1 MKLYYKAM
9 KKLVFSFFCFFV
21 MISVQA
27 QTVITKDFNDYKEDQ
42 ILNGQDNWVAKA
54 HSAGGGQLKVEYLG
68 GGGQTSPDESL
79 AVFFDNANTN
89 YGEVATHKSTP
100 DFSFDFSQGGT
111 IEIELDVM
119 RNHWGTVFGV
129 GYDAD
134 GDGVVLP
141 PMNYET
147 TEPNPN
153 LSSKDG
159 GIYFTTT
166 GFDER
171 PKFVNGI
178 VLPNNKLAVDFDYE
192 QKGWTRWKIMIDL
205 EANNREGS
213 VTLFSDYG
221 CTGEFQPVPEVQGI
235 NAGLKPGSGDRF
247 DPAMWDGIFF
257 LNSSHAGYDNLLVRH
272 IPAGLASQFIDFPMI
287 SDQLISAAPIELNAT
302 STSGLPIKFEL
313 LEGPATLDG
322 NILTLTGEEG
332 IVKIKAM
339 QSGNAEW
346 QAAPAVTRTF
356 EIIDPDKYT
365 PEITIRRPYDGTMVY
380 ASDLE
385 SPIIIVLSAYIEHGD
400 AIKFESV
407 VCDIEGETVELKT
420 SYPDDP
426 ENGYWY
432 APWIPSKYGTFNMTV
447 TIEQSGGKM
456 TSVSNSFEVT
466 NNFDNV
472 SVTAMDGD
480 LVVSPS
486 QQYNYKDYV
495 FPTHVNAFNKIDMK
509 YNHNCAGTCDPYDRV
524 GYCRVKNYRGEW
536 VELYRYVTPFGI
548 ECEDNLEV
556 TDYTSILQGLV
567 EFELYFQT
575 WDGQG
580 YNPTVIFDMTKGKPE
595 YKYINMNEI
604 WSGIYDFGDYRNR
617 QPIPVRYYTFSDEVE
632 KANLKIITTGHNWS
646 SGNNGAYNTGNAAE
660 FYDGTHHI
668 YINGEKTYEQHLWRT
683 CNPNPANCKNQKGT
697 WSYDRSG
704 WCPGSLAMVWD
715 YSLDEYIETG
725 KIRLFYELDP
735 SYVDECHPNY
745 PGCVNGQNF
754 CPNCLAAD
762 NPILRVSGKI
772 VTYSNDISAIY
783 NAAELVEHK
792 APFEVG
798 LFPNPANDVLRLTT
812 DYDKGYVCVHIVNMQ
827 GQEVRNFVFSESAI
841 IDISDFAPGMYF
853 VNVIGGE
860 LVTKKL
866 IVK

>member
-1 MKLYYKAM
+1 M
-9 KKLVFSFFCFFV
+9 KKLVLLYFSLF
-21 MISVQA
+21 MIFSVNA
-27 QTVITKDFNDYKEDQ
+27 QTVITKDFNDYKEDA
-42 ILNGQDNWVAKA
+42 ILNGQDNWVARA
-54 HSAGGGQLKVEYLG
+54 HSAGGGQFKVNYIGAG
-68 GGGQTSPDESL
+68 GSTSPDESL

-89 YGEVATHKSTP
+89 YGEIATHKSTP
-100 DFSFDFSQGGT
+100 DFQFDFSSGGT
-111 IEIELDVM
+111 IEIELDIL

-159 GIYFTTT
+159 GVYFTTT

-192 QKGWTRWKIMIDL
+192 QKGWSRWKIMIDL
-205 EANNREGS
+205 EANNKEGS
-213 VTLFSDYG
+213 VTLFADYG

-247 DPAMWDGIFF
+247 DPTMWDGIFF

-287 SDQLISAAPIELNAT
+287 SDQLISAAPIDLKAT
-302 STSGLPIKFEL
+302 ATSGLDVKFEL
-313 LEGPATLDG
+313 LEGPATLEG
-322 NILTLTGEEG
+322 NILTLTGKEG

-339 QSGNAEW
+339 QGGNEEW

-356 EIIDPDKYT
+356 EVIDPEKYT
-365 PEITIRRPYDGTMVY
+365 PEITIRRPYDGTKVY
-380 ASDLE
+380 VSDLE
-385 SPIIIVLSAYIEHGD
+385 SPIIISLSAYVEHGD

-407 VCDIEGETVELKT
+407 ICDIDGETVELMT

-426 ENGYWY
+426 TNGYWY
-432 APWIPSKYGTFNMTV
+432 APWVPSKYGTCNMTA
-447 TIEQSGGKM
+447 TIEQSGGKI
-456 TSVSNSFEVT
+456 TSVSNTFEVT
-466 NNFDNV
+466 NEYDNI
-472 SVTAMDGD
+472 SVTAFDGE
-480 LVVSPS
+480 LSVTPS
-486 QQYNYKDYV
+486 KQYNYKDYV
-495 FPTHVNAFNKIDMK
+495 FPTHVNAFNKIDLK
-509 YNHNCAGTCDPYDRV
+509 YNHNCINGACDPYDRV
-524 GYCRVKNYRGEW
+524 GSCRVKNYRGEW
-536 VELYRYVTPFGI
+536 VELYRYVTPFGK
-548 ECEDNLEV
+548 ECDDELDV

-580 YNPTVIFDMTKGKPE
+580 YNPTAIFDMTKGKPE
-595 YKYINMNEI
+595 YKYVNMNEI

-632 KANLKIITTGHNWS
+632 KANLKLTTTGHNWS
-646 SGNNGAYNTGNAAE
+646 SGNNGAYNTNNAAE
-660 FYDGTHHI
+660 FYEGTHNI
-668 YINGEKTYEQHLWRT
+668 YVNGEKSFEQHLWRQ
-683 CNPNPANCKNQKGT
+683 CNPNPAGCSGQAGT
-697 WSYDRSG
+697 WTYNRSG

-715 YSLDEYIETG
+715 YSLDKYIESG
-725 KIRLFYELDP
+725 KVKLFYELDP
-735 SYVDECHPNY
+735 TYIDECHPNF
-745 PGCVNGQNF
+745 PDCVNGQNF

-772 VTYSNDISAIY
+772 VTYSNDVSAIY
-783 NAAELVEHK
+783 NAADLIEHK
-792 APFEVG
+792 DPFKVG
-798 LFPNPANDVLRLTT
+798 LFPNPATDALRLTT

-827 GQEVRNFVFSESAI
+827 GQEVRNFVFEGSTT

-853 VNVIGGE
+853 VNIIGGQV
-860 LVTKKL
+860 VTKKL
-866 IVK
+866 VVR

>member
-1 MKLYYKAM
+1 M
-9 KKLVFSFFCFFV
+9 KKLSLLTLSLL
-21 MISVQA
+21 MILSVHA
-27 QTVITKDFNDYKEDQ
+27 QTVITKDFNDYQEDA
-42 ILNGQDNWVAKA
+42 ILNGQDGWVAKA
-54 HSAGGGQLKVEYLG
+54 HSAGGGQFKVEYLG
-68 GGGQTSPDESL
+68 GGGETSPDESL

-100 DFSFDFSQGGT
+100 DFQFDFSQGGT

-119 RNHWGTVFGV
+119 RNWWGTVFGV

-147 TEPNPN
+147 TQPNPN

-166 GFDER
+166 GHSTTDNR
-171 PKFVNGI
+171 FVNGI
-178 VLPNNKLAVDFDYE
+178 VLPDNKLAVDFKYE
-192 QKGWTRWKIMIDL
+192 HGGWTRWKIMIDL
-205 EANNREGS
+205 EANDRAGS

-272 IPAGLASQFIDFPMI
+272 IPAGLASQFIEFPMI

-302 STSGLPIKFEL
+302 ATSGLPVSFEL
-313 LEGPATLDG
+313 LSGPATLDG
-322 NILTLTGEEG
+322 NILTITGEEG
-332 IVKIKAM
+332 VVKVKAV
-339 QSGNAEW
+339 QNGDSEW
-346 QAAPAVTRTF
+346 QAAPSVTRTF
-356 EIIDPDKYT
+356 EVIDPSNYT

-380 ASDLE
+380 VSDLE
-385 SPIIIVLSAYIEHGD
+385 SPIMIVLSAYVEHGD

-407 VCDIEGETVELKT
+407 TCDIDGEVVELMT

-432 APWIPSKYGTFNMTV
+432 TQWTPTKYGTFNMTAN
-447 TIEQSGGKM
+447 IEQSGGKV
-456 TSVSNSFEVT
+456 TSVSNTFEVT
-466 NNFDNV
+466 NEFDNI
-472 SVTAMDGD
+472 SVTAFDGD
-480 LVVSPS
+480 LVISPQ
-486 QQYNYKDYV
+486 QQYNNKDYA
-495 FPTHVNAFNKIDMK
+495 FPTHVNAFNKIDLI

-524 GYCRVKNYRGEW
+524 GSCRVKNYRGEW
-536 VELYRYVTPFGI
+536 VELYRYVTPFGG
-548 ECEDNLEV
+548 ECDDKMDV
-556 TDYTSILQGLV
+556 TDYTSLLQGLV

-580 YNPTVIFDMTKGKPE
+580 YNPTAIFDMTKGKPE
-595 YKYINMNEI
+595 YKYVNLNEI
-604 WSGIYDFGDYRNR
+604 WYGIFDFGDYRNR
-617 QPIPVRYYTFSDEVE
+617 QPVPTRFYTFDENVE
-632 KANLKIITTGHNWS
+632 KANLKITTTGHNWS

-660 FYDGTHHI
+660 FYDGTHNI
-668 YINGEKTYEQHLWRT
+668 IINDQKTYEQHLWRT
-683 CNPNPANCKNQKGT
+683 CNPNPAGCQPQAGT
-697 WSYDRSG
+697 WTYNRSG

-715 YSLDEYIETG
+715 YSLDEYIEG
-725 KIRLFYELDP
+725 SKVKLFYELDP
-735 SYVDECHPNY
+735 SYIDECHPNY
-745 PGCVNGQNF
+745 PDCVNGQNN

-762 NPILRVSGKI
+762 NPILRVSGMV
-772 VTYSNDISAIY
+772 VTYSNEITSVY
-783 NAAELVEHK
+783 KTSGVGVKELQ

-798 LFPNPANDVLRLTT
+798 LYPNPATDVLRLTT
-812 DYDKGYVCVHIVNMQ
+812 DYDKGKVCVHIVNMQ
-827 GQEVRNFVFSESAI
+827 GQEVRNFVFEGSTI

-853 VNVIGGE
+853 VNVIGGQ

-866 IVK
+866 VVK

>member
-1 MKLYYKAM
+1 MKRISLLIISLFM
-9 KKLVFSFFCFFV
+9 IFSV
-21 MISVQA
+21 HA
-27 QTVITKDFNDYKEDQ
+27 QTVITKDFNDYKEDA

-100 DFSFDFSQGGT
+100 DFYFDFSEGGT

-205 EANNREGS
+205 EANNGEGS

-221 CTGEFQPVPEVQGI
+221 CTGEFQPVPEIQGI

-272 IPAGLASQFIDFPMI
+272 IPAGLASQFIDFPI
-287 SDQLISAAPIELNAT
+287 IADQLNFAEPLTLEAT
-302 STSGLPIKFEL
+302 STSGLPVTFEL
-313 LEGPATLDG
+313 LEGPATLES
-322 NILTLTGEEG
+322 NVLTLTGETG
-332 IVKIKAM
+332 IVKVKAS
-339 QSGNAEW
+339 QGGNDEW
-346 QAAPAVTRTF
+346 QAAPSVTRTF
-356 EIIDPDKYT
+356 EVVNPEEYT

-380 ASDLE
+380 VSDLE
-385 SPIIIVLSAYIEHGD
+385 SPIVISLSAYIEHGD

-407 VCDIEGETVELKT
+407 KCDIEGDIVELMT

-432 APWIPSKYGTFNMTV
+432 TYWTPSKYGVHNMTA
-447 TIEQSGGKM
+447 TIEQSGGKV
-456 TSVSNSFEVT
+456 TSVSNIFEVT
-466 NNFDNV
+466 NTFDNV
-472 SVTAMDGD
+472 SVTAMNGD

-486 QQYNYKDYV
+486 KQTNSKDYV
-495 FPTHVNAFNKIDMK
+495 FPTHVNAFNKINMK
-509 YNHNCAGTCDPYDRV
+509 YDHNCAGSCDPYDRV

-536 VELYRYVTPFGI
+536 VELYRYVTPFGG
-548 ECEDNLEV
+548 ECEDEMEV
-556 TDYTSILQGLV
+556 TDYTTILQGLV
-567 EFELYFQT
+567 EFEIYFQT

-580 YNPTVIFDMTKGKPE
+580 YIPTVIFDMTKGTPE
-595 YKYINMNEI
+595 YKYVNMNEI
-604 WSGIYDFGDYRNR
+604 WYGIYDFGDYRNQ
-617 QPIPVRYYTFSDEVE
+617 QPVPSRYFSFSEEVE

-660 FYDGTHHI
+660 FLEATHNIHV
-668 YINGEKTYEQHLWRT
+668 NGKKTFEQHLWRT
-683 CNPNPANCKNQKGT
+683 CNPNPAACQPQAGT
-697 WSYDRSG
+697 WTYNRSG
-704 WCPGSLAMVWD
+704 WCPGSLALVWD
-715 YSLDEYIETG
+715 YSLDEYIEG
-725 KIRLFYELDP
+725 GSVNLFYEFDP
-735 SYVDECHPNY
+735 SYIDECHPNY
-745 PGCVNGQNF
+745 PSCVNGQNS
-754 CPNCLAAD
+754 CPNCSAAD
-762 NPILRVSGKI
+762 NPILRVSGKV
-772 VTYSNDISAIY
+772 VTYSNDVVSIADMVALPERKSA
-783 NAAELVEHK
+783 
-792 APFEVG
+792 FEVG
-798 LFPNPANDVLRLTT
+798 LFPNPASNALRLTT
-812 DYDKGYVCVHIVNMQ
+812 DYDKGKVCVHIVNMQ
-827 GQEVRNFVFSESAI
+827 GQEVRNFVFSGSTT
-841 IDISDFAPGMYF
+841 IDISDLAPGMYF

-866 IVK
+866 VVK